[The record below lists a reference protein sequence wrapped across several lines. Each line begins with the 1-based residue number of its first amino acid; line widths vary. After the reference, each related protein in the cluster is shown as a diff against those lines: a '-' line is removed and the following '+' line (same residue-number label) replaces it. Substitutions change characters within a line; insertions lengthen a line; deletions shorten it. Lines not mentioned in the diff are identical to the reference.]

1 MRLCLRRPHGEYW
14 GWVRHY
20 PFEVSLV
27 VVTATQ
33 TLALLSL
40 FSGGASIWNHPVP
53 AWVTLA
59 VAGMFAVCA
68 ALIVAALIIGNPGI
82 MATALRATLVAFLT
96 LIGMVMPGGVNAAE
110 AVTLAQVVPY
120 IILTALRAC
129 YLESVWRA
137 AGPVRT
143 A

>member
-1 MRLCLRRPHGEYW
+1 MKLRSRRPPDEYW
-14 GWVRHY
+14 DWVRHY

-33 TLALLSL
+33 TLALITL
-40 FSGGASIWNHPVP
+40 FLGGASIGNHPVP
-53 AWVTLA
+53 AGVTLA
-59 VAGMFAVCA
+59 VAGMFAACS
-68 ALIVAALIIGNPGI
+68 ALIVAALIVNNHGF

-96 LIGMVMPGGVNAAE
+96 LIGMVTPGGFVSVE
-110 AVTLAQVVPY
+110 VVLLIQVVPY
-120 IILTALRAC
+120 VILTASRAC

-137 AGPVRT
+137 AGT

>member
-1 MRLCLRRPHGEYW
+1 MKLCSRRPPDEYW
-14 GWVRHY
+14 DWVRHY
-20 PFEVSLV
+20 PFELSLV

-33 TLALLSL
+33 TLALLS
-40 FSGGASIWNHPVP
+40 GGASIGNRPVP

-68 ALIVAALIIGNPGI
+68 ALIVAALIIDNPGI

-96 LIGMVMPGGVNAAE
+96 LIGMVMPGGLVSAE
-110 AVTLAQVVPY
+110 VVLLIQAVPY
-120 IILTALRAC
+120 GILTASRAC

-137 AGPVRT
+137 AGT
-143 A
+143 M

>member
-1 MRLCLRRPHGEYW
+1 MKLCSRRPPDEYW
-14 GWVRHY
+14 DWVRHY
-20 PFEVSLV
+20 PFEASLV

-40 FSGGASIWNHPVP
+40 LSGGASIGNRPVP

-68 ALIVAALIIGNPGI
+68 ALIVAALIIDNPGI

-96 LIGMVMPGGVNAAE
+96 LIVMVMPGGLVSVE
-110 AVTLAQVVPY
+110 VVLLIQVVPY
-120 IILTALRAC
+120 VILTASRAC

-137 AGPVRT
+137 AGT

>member
-1 MRLCLRRPHGEYW
+1 MKLCSRRPPDEYW
-14 GWVRHY
+14 DWVRHY

-40 FSGGASIWNHPVP
+40 FSGGAPIGNRPVP
-53 AWVTLA
+53 AVVTLA

-68 ALIVAALIIGNPGI
+68 ALIVAALIIDNPGI

-96 LIGMVMPGGVNAAE
+96 LIGMVTPGGLVAPE
-110 AVTLAQVVPY
+110 IVMLTQVVPY
-120 IILTALRAC
+120 VIITASRAC

-137 AGPVRT
+137 AGT

>member
-1 MRLCLRRPHGEYW
+1 MKLRSRRPPDEYW
-14 GWVRHY
+14 DWVRRY

-33 TLALLSL
+33 TLALVAL
-40 FSGGASIWNHPVP
+40 FLGGASIGNRPVP
-53 AWVTLA
+53 AGVTLA
-59 VAGMFAVCA
+59 VAGMFAVCS
-68 ALIVAALIIGNPGI
+68 ALIVAALTVNNPGF

-96 LIGMVMPGGVNAAE
+96 LIGMVTPGGLVAPE
-110 AVTLAQVVPY
+110 IVMLAQVVPY
-120 IILTALRAC
+120 VILTAFRAC

-137 AGPVRT
+137 AGT

>member
-1 MRLCLRRPHGEYW
+1 MKLCSRRPPDEYLD
-14 GWVRHY
+14 WVRHY

-27 VVTATQ
+27 VITATQ
-33 TLALLSL
+33 TMALLSL
-40 FSGGASIWNHPVP
+40 VSGGASIGNRPVP

-68 ALIVAALIIGNPGI
+68 ALIVAALIIDNPGI

-96 LIGMVMPGGVNAAE
+96 LIGMTIPGGFVAAE
-110 AVTLAQVVPY
+110 VVLLIQAIPY
-120 IILTALRAC
+120 VILTASRAC

-137 AGPVRT
+137 AGT
-143 A
+143 M